1 MHLRAQLI
9 RLGENNELEREE
21 KTMGLFFN
29 YSKEGPGV
37 PRDLPP
43 KRGFFRFF
51 EILGRKYSKLIGLN
65 LLYFICSLPV
75 AAVYF
80 FMSTIVVANLF
91 DAGIENYSY
100 NVLVFSVYITLF
112 LLMVLGGG
120 PFTAGFCYVIRN
132 FSREEHAFV
141 VSDFFEHTKK
151 NLKQS
156 LIVTLIDFVFIF
168 LIFVNINFYTSINS
182 ANLKVAYFTRPVLL
196 VFTVSYFMS
205 RMYLYSLMVTFEAN
219 LKKIFKVSYLLTM
232 LKLPQ
237 NVMMFAINIALFVLS
252 AMAPSLIFIFIITP
266 LLLLSITYLSQSMYT
281 TAVIKN
287 NIHFDNEK
295 QKDTD
300 KQIFMD

>member
-1 MHLRAQLI
+1 
-9 RLGENNELEREE
+9 
-21 KTMGLFFN
+21 MGLFFN
-29 YSKEGPGV
+29 YNKEGPGV

-51 EILGRKYSKLIGLN
+51 EILGRKYTKLIGLN
-65 LLYFICSLPV
+65 LLYFICSLPIT
-75 AAVYF
+75 AVYF
-80 FMSTIVVANLF
+80 YLSTIIVFNLF
-91 DAGIENYSY
+91 DAGMDNYFY
-100 NVLVFSVYITLF
+100 NVIVFSVYISIF

-120 PFTAGFCYVIRN
+120 PFTAGFCYVMRN
-132 FSREEHAFV
+132 FSREEHSFV

-156 LIVTLIDFVFIF
+156 LVVTLIDLVFVFMIF
-168 LIFVNINFYTSINS
+168 LNIYFYASINI
-182 ANLKVAYFTRPVLL
+182 ANLKLAYIARPILL
-196 VFTVSYFMS
+196 IFTVSFFIS
-205 RMYLYSLMVTFEAN
+205 RMYLYSLMVTFNAN
-219 LKKIFKVSYLLTM
+219 LKKLFKVSFLLTM

-237 NVMMFAINIALFVLS
+237 NIMMLAINIALFVLS
-252 AMAPSLIFIFIITP
+252 LMAPPLIFIFIISP

-300 KQIFMD
+300 KQIFTD